1 MTEPADPGFAAL
13 VALVGRIAQILE
25 AGDDPEARSSAAA
38 TVEELQVLAVQRGS
52 GGGAHG
58 VDLAQLGEA
67 LAALAEWL
75 RAPTPERETRAER
88 AMSDLQAVL
97 GPRLGWDPAH
107 GDAERRAEYRRQARA
122 ALDEIFPEKPGR

>member
-25 AGDDPEARSSAAA
+25 AGDDPAARCSAAA
-38 TVEELQVLAVQRGS
+38 TVEELQALAAQHGS
-52 GGGAHG
+52 GGAYG

-67 LAALAEWL
+67 LAAFTEWL

-97 GPRLGWDPAH
+97 GRGLGWDPARA
-107 GDAERRAEYRRQARA
+107 DAERRAEYRRQARA
-122 ALDEIFPEKPGR
+122 ALDEIFPEKPRR

>member
-25 AGDDPEARSSAAA
+25 AGDDPAARSSAAA
-38 TVEELQVLAVQRGS
+38 TVEELRTLAAQRGS
-52 GGGAHG
+52 GGAHG

-67 LAALAEWL
+67 LAAFAEWL
-75 RAPTPERETRAER
+75 RAPTPEREARAER

-97 GPRLGWDPAH
+97 GRGLGWDPARV
-107 GDAERRAEYRRQARA
+107 DAERRVEYRRQARA
-122 ALDEIFPEKPGR
+122 ALDEIFPEKPRR